1 MLTMTSPSE
10 PEHKKYGKL
19 NKEEKAILKKLWVE
33 IVNHYW
39 IEEFLIPSGET
50 YSRLK
55 RELFEIFGVE
65 VEIALRDD
73 NDLKTVLNDTMI
85 PTINKHLRQGTPR
98 K

>member
-1 MLTMTSPSE
+1 M
-10 PEHKKYGKL
+10 GRDC
-19 NKEEKAILKKLWVE
+19 N
-33 IVNHYW
+33 IVTHYW
-39 IEEFLIPSGET
+39 IEEFLISSGET

-85 PTINKHLRQGTPR
+85 PTINKHLRQGTPPEIGLVQQTVVYATASSLTYW
-98 K
+98 

>member
-1 MLTMTSPSE
+1 MMTPPSE
-10 PEHKKYGKL
+10 PEHKKYGKF
-19 NKEEKAILKKLWVE
+19 NKEKNAVLKKLWVE

-55 RELFEIFGVE
+55 RELFEIFEEE

-73 NDLKTVLNDTMI
+73 NDLKIRSLWE
-85 PTINKHLRQGTPR
+85 G
-98 K
+98 